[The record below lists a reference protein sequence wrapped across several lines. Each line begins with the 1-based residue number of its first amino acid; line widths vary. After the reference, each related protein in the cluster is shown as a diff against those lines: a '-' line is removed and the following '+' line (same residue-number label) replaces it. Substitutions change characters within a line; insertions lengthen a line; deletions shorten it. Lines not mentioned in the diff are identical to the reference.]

1 MIKAS
6 IIYPNSPDKKFDF
19 EYYQNTHMPMAIER
33 LSSHPGYK
41 GVSVE
46 RGQSGGAPDSQPP
59 FLAMCH
65 FTFDSIADFVAAF
78 KPHAEELQGDIPN
91 YTDIE
96 PTMQFSS
103 VEITG

>member
-6 IIYPNSPDKKFDF
+6 IIYPAGADKRFDF
-19 EYYQNTHMPMAIER
+19 DYYRNTHMPMAIAR
-33 LSSHPGYK
+33 LSSHPGYQ

-59 FLAMCH
+59 FVAMCH
-65 FTFDSIADFVAAF
+65 FSFASIADFIDAF
-78 KPHAEELQGDIPN
+78 KPHAQELQSDIPN

-96 PTMQFSS
+96 PLMQFSS
-103 VEITG
+103 VEMS